1 MKRTFVEYHY
11 SVTMANGEEFNIVT
25 NKSIGVRKIN
35 KMCKDKGSEYKSVIC
50 TTELYVYEMSDDK
63 FLELATRLD

>member
-1 MKRTFVEYHY
+1 MKRTVVEYHY
-11 SVTMANGEEFNIVT
+11 SVTMMNGEEFNIVT
-25 NKSIGVRKIN
+25 NKSISVRKIN

-50 TTELYVYEMSDDK
+50 TTESHMYELSDEK